1 MLFLLDFV
9 RLTFSFLQPL
19 WKVELSAYLATISG
33 TTDPSVA
40 STESNVL
47 TKLQEI
53 LSLSAL
59 RSLDSIREC
68 LNNLATGGLVS
79 NESVVFLTTFLE
91 QTQLYFHIFEK
102 TLQADEGL
110 KVVMAAQE
118 ALLPD
123 LEAIK
128 TRKEKM
134 TNLNHQSVEF

>member
-9 RLTFSFLQPL
+9 RLTFSFLQPS
-19 WKVELSAYLATISG
+19 WEVELSAYLATISG

-40 STESNVL
+40 SAESNVL
-47 TKLQEI
+47 TKLQES
-53 LSLSAL
+53 LSLSAS

-79 NESVVFLTTFLE
+79 NENVVFLTTFLE
-91 QTQLYFHIFEK
+91 QTQLYFDIFEK
-102 TLQADEGL
+102 TLQADEDL

-118 ALLPD
+118 AILPD

-128 TRKEKM
+128 TRKEQM
-134 TNLNHQSVEF
+134 TNLNHQIVEF